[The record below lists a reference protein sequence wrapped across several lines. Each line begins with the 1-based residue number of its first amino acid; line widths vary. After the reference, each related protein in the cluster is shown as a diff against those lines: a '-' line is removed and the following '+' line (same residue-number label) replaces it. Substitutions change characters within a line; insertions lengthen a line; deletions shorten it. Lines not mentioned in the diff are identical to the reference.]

1 MSAKQHTNYVA
12 VGYSFFTRY
21 ILFILAALLI
31 IGSAAVFWYSL
42 QQSAKLNEEQALRE
56 TSLFARSIERFR
68 SFYVE
73 NIIPQA
79 QAHGMVVTHEQNKP
93 GTIPTPPTLMT
104 QLGTL
109 LAQDTETRYQMRV
122 YSEHPFPWNKE
133 GGAHDNFEQWALQ
146 ELTKHPEKAIWRFE
160 KGNGGQKVLRYAL
173 PNRMEASCI
182 GCHQSYS
189 GTPKT
194 DWKIGELVGVTS
206 ISRDI
211 GETESAAT
219 KNLAESFILQLT
231 LGLVGLGILA
241 EALRSLHC
249 SLGEAQAA
257 TEATRKANNKLALG
271 IEERETLAA
280 HLRTNQEKTR
290 TIVDSIADALVVTD
304 SSGTII
310 ETNPAVLDVF
320 GYTQSE
326 LQGQNVTLLMYAE
339 QASPHA
345 GYLQRYLSSG
355 KANILGKPRQ
365 LQVRH
370 KNGQPIPIEMT
381 INEARVGDNVI
392 FTSIA
397 RDITQRLQ
405 TKEALTKARDA
416 ALEATRLKSEFLAN
430 MSHEIRTPMNGIIG
444 MSQLLLDTPL
454 DQEQRDLARTV
465 RQSGETLLRIINDIL
480 DLSRIEAGRFNI
492 YKGNFN
498 LLEMVQGIID
508 LLAESAHNKG
518 LELGFSIDYSVPTN
532 LVSDSVRLRQ
542 ILLNLLGNA
551 IKFTEKGRVLLNIQA
566 AGSKGQSLLLRF
578 EVQDTGCGIDAKDL
592 PKLFGA
598 FSQLDGSSTR
608 QYGGTGLGLA
618 ISKQLAHLLGGEIGV
633 DSVPGIGSRFWFT
646 AEVQTT
652 PAAGHEPA
660 APAPIKPAPP
670 APVAPTLPAAANA
683 PTPIPQN
690 LRILLVE
697 DHLVN
702 QKVALTML
710 KRLGYGQTDC
720 ATNGKEALRMVQEQD
735 YSLVLMDCQMPVMDG
750 YTATREIRK
759 LGSGKFKELPIIALT
774 AHAMKGDDDKCYAA
788 GMDDYLT
795 KPVTPATLQ
804 SHIDKWVRE
813 KPHPQ
818 LAEM

>member
-31 IGSAAVFWYSL
+31 VGSAAVFWYSL
-42 QQSAKLNEEQALRE
+42 QQNNKLNEELALRE
-56 TSLFARSIERFR
+56 TSLLARSIERFR

-109 LAQDTETRYQMRV
+109 LAQDTETRYTLRV
-122 YSEHPFPWNKE
+122 YGDHPFPWNKD
-133 GGAHDNFEQWALQ
+133 GSAHDNFEQWALQ
-146 ELTKHPEKAIWRFE
+146 ELTKHPDKPVWRFE
-160 KGNGGQKVLRYAL
+160 KGNEGQKVLRYAL
-173 PNRMEASCI
+173 PNRMEASCM

-189 GTPKT
+189 GTSKT
-194 DWKIGELVGVTS
+194 DWKIGELIGVTA

-211 GETESAAT
+211 GETETAAT
-219 KNLAESFILQLT
+219 KNLAESFLLQLT

-241 EALRSLHC
+241 EALRSLHR
-249 SLGEAQAA
+249 SLHEAHIA
-257 TEATRKANNKLALG
+257 TEEARKANNKLALG
-271 IEERETLAA
+271 IEEREALAA
-280 HLRTNQEKTR
+280 NLLANQEKTH
-290 TIVDSIADALVVTD
+290 TIVDSIADALVVID
-304 SSGTII
+304 SKGIII
-310 ETNPAVLDVF
+310 ETNPAVMGVF
-320 GYTQSE
+320 GYTPAE
-326 LQGQNVTLLMYAE
+326 LHGQNVTQLMPDE
-339 QASPHA
+339 QAAVHDSSF
-345 GYLQRYLSSG
+345 QRYLDG
-355 KANILGKPRQ
+355 GHAHILGKPRV
-365 LQVRH
+365 LMARH
-370 KNGQPIPIEMT
+370 KDGQSIPIEIT
-381 INEARVGDNVI
+381 INEARVGDHVI

-444 MSQLLLDTPL
+444 MSELLLDTPL
-454 DQEQRDLARTV
+454 DQEQRDLVLTV

-508 LLAESAHNKG
+508 LLAESAHNKH
-518 LELGFSIDYSVPTN
+518 LELGFSIDHAVPVT

-551 IKFTEKGRVLLNIQA
+551 IKFTEKGRVLLNIQVA
-566 AGSKGQSLLLRF
+566 ETKVQSLLLRF
-578 EVQDTGCGIDAKDL
+578 EVQDSGCGIDAADQ

-646 AEVQTT
+646 AEVQTV
-652 PAAGHEPA
+652 PAADHEPV
-660 APAPIKPAPP
+660 APAPIKPALP
-670 APVAPTLPAAANA
+670 APVAPPIPAVANA
-683 PTPIPQN
+683 PVPSQQDV
-690 LRILLVE
+690 RILLVE

-710 KRLGYGQTDC
+710 KRLGYGQADC
-720 ATNGKEALRMVQEQD
+720 AANGQEALRMVQAQD
-735 YSLVLMDCQMPVMDG
+735 YDAVLMDCQMPVMDG
-750 YTATREIRK
+750 YEATRAIRQ
-759 LGSGKFKELPIIALT
+759 LVDEKFRKLPIIALT

-795 KPVTPATLQ
+795 KPVDPATLQ

-813 KPHPQ
+813 KPCPG
-818 LAEM
+818 